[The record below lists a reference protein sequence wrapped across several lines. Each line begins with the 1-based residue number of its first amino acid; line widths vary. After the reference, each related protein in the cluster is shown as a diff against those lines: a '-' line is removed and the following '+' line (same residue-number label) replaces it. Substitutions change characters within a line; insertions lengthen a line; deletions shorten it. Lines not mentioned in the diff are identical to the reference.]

1 MGTFALTLFGL
12 AACSGPLAGLFRG
25 DPLDFGTIDVDK
37 DSVISPR
44 ELNTWGEEEGLVAA
58 FGGGEEG
65 VAPVDLASALYAVWN
80 LDGDTLTESEWTAG
94 LTTFFPG
101 EDAGTFA
108 EWDIDQ
114 DMALDENEL
123 RIRLVGLRCSPTAGS
138 PRPGTT
144 TATETSPPGSCTP
157 ASSPRSTRMTTMA
170 SRRTSGARSLPD
182 SRADRAIR
190 GASTRVSA

>member
-123 RIRLVGLRCSPTAGS
+123 RAGFAHSGIASAWDDDGDGNVAARELYAGLFAAFDQDDDDAISAYEWRAL
-138 PRPGTT
+138 
-144 TATETSPPGSCTP
+144 
-157 ASSPRSTRMTTMA
+157 A
-170 SRRTSGARSLPD
+170 SRLP
-182 SRADRAIR
+182 
-190 GASTRVSA
+190 G